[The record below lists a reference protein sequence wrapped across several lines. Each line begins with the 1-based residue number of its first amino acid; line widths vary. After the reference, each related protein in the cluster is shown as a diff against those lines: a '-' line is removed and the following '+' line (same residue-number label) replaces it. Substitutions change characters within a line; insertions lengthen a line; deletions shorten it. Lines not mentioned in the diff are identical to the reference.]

1 MKLKSINIASN
12 KFNGASKIIATN
24 KDGLFNYEIL
34 ETYQAGLVLSG
45 PEVKAAKLGQMSLK
59 GAYATIDGQSEAW
72 LVKAYITPYKPA
84 KGAQEK
90 YQPDR
95 PRKML
100 LHKKE
105 ITSLLGKSKQKGLT
119 IIPINVYTKK
129 GLIKADI
136 ALARGKTKIDKRET
150 IKKREADREIQ
161 RTLKQRI

>member
-1 MKLKSINIASN
+1 MINGKEN
-12 KFNGASKIIATN
+12 KTIATN

-59 GAYATIDGQSEAW
+59 GSYVTIDAQSEIW
-72 LVKAYITPYKPA
+72 LIKSYITPYKPA
-84 KGAQEK
+84 KSAQEK
-90 YQPDR
+90 YDPN
-95 PRKML
+95 RKRKLL

-105 ITSLLGKSKQKGLT
+105 ISSLIGKNKQKGLT

-161 RTLKQRI
+161 RTLKQRLG